1 MAWGRLLL
9 CCCILLGWPWAWA
22 AAQPGQDSADQ
33 ATETVVAYVND
44 QPVYLA
50 ELDYLIRTTFRRA
63 KIPPA
68 ALQKLRTWALETTV
82 RRMLL
87 LDHLRQQGK
96 AVSREELDSHLRDFR
111 RRLEANR
118 LSLRQHLAEIGLNEE
133 QFRRAVDWKLSWA
146 RFLARELTEEKLRRY
161 FEQHRKDFD
170 GTRLR
175 VAHLLLKAAPE
186 DTQARQRLRRQAE
199 QLRQQIV
206 EGRLSFEEAVARY
219 SQGTRQNGGQ
229 LGWIARHGD
238 MPEPF
243 ARAAFALE
251 PGQISPAV
259 ETPAGIHLLRVLE
272 VKPGK
277 KTFEQVRS
285 AVRRAA
291 ARELF
296 LKLSTPLLQQ
306 AQIRTTGRVPWPS
319 RTGSR

>member
-22 AAQPGQDSADQ
+22 AAQPGQDSAEQ

-68 ALQKLRTWALETTV
+68 ALQKLRSWALETTV

-96 AVSREELDSHLRDFR
+96 AVSREELESHLRDFR

-251 PGQISPAV
+251 PGQLSPAV
-259 ETPAGIHLLRVLE
+259 ETPAGIHLIRVLE
-272 VKPGK
+272 VEPGK
-277 KTFEQVRS
+277 KTFEQVRT

-296 LKLSTPLLQQ
+296 LKLSTPLLEQ

>member
-259 ETPAGIHLLRVLE
+259 ETPAGIHLIRVLE

>member
-161 FEQHRKDFD
+161 FEQHRKEFD

-251 PGQISPAV
+251 PGQLSPAV

-272 VKPGK
+272 VKPGE

-296 LKLSTPLLQQ
+296 WKLSTPLLQQ